1 MRSRLVVV
9 LTVAAATIVTAL
21 LAAPAATPHRASG
34 RGNMVVFG
42 RDAVIDHPVNGDVQV
57 YRGNATVRDAID
69 GDLLVFGDGVRFE
82 GNGRVNGDVIL
93 AGGSVANG
101 DGRIGGHLYT
111 PATIEGAMAM
121 ITRTAVIVSL
131 LLVWLIAAI
140 VLTLMSGR
148 EIRLS
153 SVEVRINPLH
163 CFTLGLVAVTSFV
176 LTAIV
181 FSYLV
186 PYLIGIPLLFA
197 LAVFAVLT
205 KIYGTV
211 AVFHAVG
218 TLVAGARSREQLA
231 QRRWFRG
238 DLAMVVAGVLILGAI
253 RLIPVVGTVVWAF
266 TSVFGIG
273 VALATKFGRR
283 EPWFL
288 AWTPPAEARA
298 RSLGV

>member
-1 MRSRLVVV
+1 M
-9 LTVAAATIVTAL
+9 IVTAL
-21 LAAPAATPHRASG
+21 LAAPSAAPRHTSG
-34 RGNMVVFG
+34 RDNVVAFG
-42 RDAVIDHPVNGDVQV
+42 RDTVIDHPVNGDVQV
-57 YRGNATVRDAID
+57 YRGTATVRDAID
-69 GDLLVFGDGVRFE
+69 GDLLVFGDGVAFE

-93 AGGSVANG
+93 AGGSVKNG
-101 DGRIGGHLYT
+101 DGRIGGRLYT
-111 PATIEGAMAM
+111 PGTIEGAMAM

-131 LLVWLIAAI
+131 LLVWMLAAI
-140 VLTLMSGR
+140 VVTLMSGR

-153 SVEVRINPLH
+153 SIEVRTSPLH
-163 CFTLGLVAVTSFV
+163 CFALGLVALTSFL

-218 TLVAGARSREQLA
+218 TIVAGARSREQLA
-231 QRRWFRG
+231 HRRWLRG
-238 DLAMVVAGVLILGAI
+238 DLAMVVVGVLILGAL
-253 RLIPVVGTVVWAF
+253 RLIPIVGMILWAC
-266 TSVFGIG
+266 TSIFGIG

-288 AWTPPAEARA
+288 AWTPAEARA
-298 RSLGV
+298 R

>member
-1 MRSRLVVV
+1 MRSRRVLAVLAVV
-9 LTVAAATIVTAL
+9 AATIVTAL
-21 LAAPAATPHRASG
+21 LAAPAATTHRAG
-34 RGNMVVFG
+34 GGNVVVFG

-57 YRGNATVRDAID
+57 YRGTATVRDTID
-69 GDLLVFGDGVRFE
+69 GDLLVFGDGVTFE
-82 GNGRVNGDVIL
+82 DNGRVLGDVIL
-93 AGGSVANG
+93 AGGTITNG
-101 DGRIGGHLYT
+101 DGRIGGRLYT
-111 PATIEGAMAM
+111 PATIQGAMAM

-131 LLVWLIAAI
+131 LLVWMIAAI
-140 VLTLMSGR
+140 VVTLMNGR

-153 SVEVRINPLH
+153 SIEVRTSPLH
-163 CFTLGLVAVTSFV
+163 CFALGLVAVTSFV

-211 AVFHAVG
+211 VLFHAVG
-218 TLVAGARSREQLA
+218 TLVAGARTREQLA

-238 DLAMVVAGVLILGAI
+238 DLAMVVAGVLILGAL
-253 RLIPVVGTVVWAF
+253 RLIPVVGTILWAF
-266 TSVFGIG
+266 ASVFGIG

-288 AWTPPAEARA
+288 AWQPARV
-298 RSLGV
+298 RV

>member
-1 MRSRLVVV
+1 MRNRVAVIVSVV
-9 LTVAAATIVTAL
+9 AATIVTAL
-21 LAAPAATPHRASG
+21 LAAPAAAPRHAG
-34 RGNMVVFG
+34 GHGNVVVFG
-42 RDAVIDHPVNGDVQV
+42 RDATIDHPVSGDVQV
-57 YRGNATVRDAID
+57 YRGTATVRDVVD
-69 GDLLVFGDGVRFE
+69 GDLLVFGDGVVFE

-93 AGGSVANG
+93 GGGSVKNG

-111 PATIEGAMAM
+111 PGTIEGAMAM

-131 LLVWLIAAI
+131 LLVWMIAAI
-140 VLTLMSGR
+140 VVTLMSGR
-148 EIRLS
+148 EIRPS
-153 SVEVRINPLH
+153 SIEVRTSPLH
-163 CFTLGLVAVTSFV
+163 CFALGLVAVTSFV

-211 AVFHAVG
+211 ALFHAVG
-218 TLVAGARSREQLA
+218 TLVAGARTREQLA

-238 DLAMVVAGVLILGAI
+238 DLAMVVVGVLILGAI
-253 RLIPVVGTVVWAF
+253 RLIPVIGTIVWAF
-266 TSVFGIG
+266 ASVFGIG

-288 AWTPPAEARA
+288 AWAPAAEARA
-298 RSLGV
+298 R

>member
-1 MRSRLVVV
+1 MRSRVLVL
-9 LTVAAATIVTAL
+9 LTAIAATLVTAL
-21 LAAPAATPHRASG
+21 LAAPAATLHHAG
-34 RGNMVVFG
+34 RGNVVVFG
-42 RDAVIDHPVNGDVQV
+42 RNAVIDHPVMGDVQV
-57 YRGNATVRDAID
+57 YRGTATVRDVVD
-69 GDLLVFGDGVRFE
+69 GDLLVFGDGVAFE

-93 AGGSVANG
+93 AGGAVKNG

-121 ITRTAVIVSL
+121 MTRTAVIVSL
-131 LLVWLIAAI
+131 LLVWMIAAI

-153 SVEVRINPLH
+153 SLEVRTSPLH
-163 CFTLGLVAVTSFV
+163 CFALGLVAVTSFL

-197 LAVFAVLT
+197 LAVFAVLA

-218 TLVAGARSREQLA
+218 TLVAGARTREQLA

-238 DLAMVVAGVLILGAI
+238 DLAMVVVGVLILGAI
-253 RLIPVVGTVVWAF
+253 RLIPVIGPLLWAGA
-266 TSVFGIG
+266 SVFGIG
-273 VALATKFGRR
+273 TALATKFGRR

-288 AWTPPAEARA
+288 AWTPAEARA
-298 RSLGV
+298 R

>member
-1 MRSRLVVV
+1 MRSRVVVV
-9 LTVAAATIVTAL
+9 LTVVAATIVTAL
-21 LAAPAATPHRASG
+21 LAAPAATPRHAGG
-34 RGNMVVFG
+34 RGNVVVFG
-42 RDAVIDHPVNGDVQV
+42 RDATIDHPVNGDVQV
-57 YRGNATVRDAID
+57 YRGTATVRDVVD
-69 GDLLVFGDGVRFE
+69 GDLLVFGDGVAFE

-93 AGGSVANG
+93 AGGNVTNG

-111 PATIEGAMAM
+111 PGTIEGAVAM

-131 LLVWLIAAI
+131 LLVWMIAA
-140 VLTLMSGR
+140 VVVTLMSGR

-153 SVEVRINPLH
+153 SIEVRTSPLH
-163 CFTLGLVAVTSFV
+163 CFALGLVAVTSFV

-211 AVFHAVG
+211 ALFHAVG
-218 TLVAGARSREQLA
+218 TLVAGARTREQLA

-238 DLAMVVAGVLILGAI
+238 DLAMVVAGVLVLGAI
-253 RLIPVVGTVVWAF
+253 RLIPVIGTIVWGFA
-266 TSVFGIG
+266 SVFGIG

-288 AWTPPAEARA
+288 AWAPPAEARVT
-298 RSLGV
+298 R

>member
-1 MRSRLVVV
+1 MRSRRVLVL
-9 LTVAAATIVTAL
+9 LTAIAATIVTAL
-21 LAAPAATPHRASG
+21 LAAPSATPRHTSG
-34 RGNMVVFG
+34 GGNVVVFG
-42 RDAVIDHPVNGDVQV
+42 RNATIDHAVNGDVQV
-57 YRGNATVRDAID
+57 YRGTATVRDTID
-69 GDLLVFGDGVRFE
+69 GDLLVFGDGVVFE
-82 GNGRVNGDVIL
+82 GNGRVLGDVIL
-93 AGGSVANG
+93 AGGAVKNG
-101 DGRIGGHLYT
+101 EGRIGGRLYT
-111 PATIEGAMAM
+111 PATIEGAVAM

-131 LLVWLIAAI
+131 LLVWMIAAI
-140 VLTLMSGR
+140 VVTLMSGR

-153 SVEVRINPLH
+153 SIEVRTSPLH
-163 CFTLGLVAVTSFV
+163 CFALGLVAVTSFV

-211 AVFHAVG
+211 VLFHAVG
-218 TLVAGARSREQLA
+218 TLVAGARTREQLA

-238 DLAMVVAGVLILGAI
+238 DLAMVVVGVLVLGAL
-253 RLIPVVGTVVWAF
+253 RLIPVVGTLIWAF
-266 TSVFGIG
+266 ASVFGIG

-288 AWTPPAEARA
+288 AWAPAEARA
-298 RSLGV
+298 R